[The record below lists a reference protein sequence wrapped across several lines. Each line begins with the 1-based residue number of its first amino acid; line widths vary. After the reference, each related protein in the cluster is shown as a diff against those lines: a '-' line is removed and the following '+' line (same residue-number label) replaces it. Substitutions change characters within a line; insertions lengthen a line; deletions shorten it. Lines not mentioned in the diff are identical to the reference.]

1 MKICVLMKQVP
12 DKDSPLK
19 ISFDNVTIDKNMV
32 TYATNEC
39 DSYTLEEALQIK
51 ENIGGEV
58 VVCTFGKESALQV
71 VKDALAKGADRA
83 IFINESDFDSPDIQV
98 IGNIISEKLKE
109 ENFDLILSGLQSDDS
124 GNGQL
129 GLIIAEILNMSHA
142 TLVMRTEV
150 LTNKTIKVKRELE
163 SGWFQWVELDLPA
176 SVTIQSGINTPR
188 YASLKGIMGMKKKT
202 IERLS
207 KTDFSSSNL
216 ESKTRISQIYI
227 PKKSKETKYI
237 DGSTNEIVE
246 KLTDLFAN
254 EIRILG

>member
-19 ISFDNVTIDKNMV
+19 ISLDNVTIDNNMV

-83 IFINESDFDSPDIQV
+83 IFINESDFNSPDIQV
-98 IGNIISEKLKE
+98 IGKIVSEKLKE

-142 TLVMRTEV
+142 TLVMGTEV
-150 LTNKTIKVKRELE
+150 LTNNAIKVKRELE

-176 SVTIQSGINTPR
+176 SITIQSGINTPR
-188 YASLKGIMGMKKKT
+188 YASLRGIMAMKKKT
-202 IERLS
+202 IEKLG
-207 KTDFSSSNL
+207 KTDFSSPNL

-246 KLTDLFAN
+246 KLTDLFSN
-254 EIRILG
+254 EIRILS

>member
-1 MKICVLMKQVP
+1 MKQVP

-83 IFINESDFDSPDIQV
+83 IFINESDFNSPDIQV

-142 TLVMRTEV
+142 TLVMGTEV

-188 YASLKGIMGMKKKT
+188 YASLKGIMAMKKKT
-202 IERLS
+202 IDKLS
-207 KTDFSSSNL
+207 KDDFDLSNIDPKVTL
-216 ESKTRISQIYI
+216 ESMYVPQ
-227 PKKSKETKYI
+227 KSKSTEYI
-237 DGSTNEIVE
+237 EGNPSEIAE
-246 KLTDLFAN
+246 KLIDIFTND
-254 EIRILG
+254 IKVIG

>member
-83 IFINESDFDSPDIQV
+83 IFINESDFNSPDIQV

-142 TLVMRTEV
+142 TLVMGTEV

>member
-1 MKICVLMKQVP
+1 M
-12 DKDSPLK
+12 
-19 ISFDNVTIDKNMV
+19 
-32 TYATNEC
+32 
-39 DSYTLEEALQIK
+39 
-51 ENIGGEV
+51 
-58 VVCTFGKESALQV
+58 
-71 VKDALAKGADRA
+71 
-83 IFINESDFDSPDIQV
+83 
-98 IGNIISEKLKE
+98 
-109 ENFDLILSGLQSDDS
+109 QSDDS

-142 TLVMRTEV
+142 TLVMGTEV

-176 SVTIQSGINTPR
+176 SITIQSGINTPR
-188 YASLKGIMGMKKKT
+188 YASLKGIMAMKKKT

-216 ESKTRISQIYI
+216 ESKTRINQIYI
-227 PKKSKETKYI
+227 PKKSKETKYL

>member
-83 IFINESDFDSPDIQV
+83 IFINESDFNSPDIQV
-98 IGNIISEKLKE
+98 IGNVISEKLKE

-142 TLVMRTEV
+142 TLVMGTEV

-176 SVTIQSGINTPR
+176 SITIQSGINTPR
-188 YASLKGIMGMKKKT
+188 YASLKGIMAMKKKT

-216 ESKTRISQIYI
+216 ESKTRINQIYI